1 MRNGYKVVWSE
12 RAINDLNNIDQY
24 LTDNWSEKE
33 VIKFFNSLNKAVTHI
48 QCFPSGFPYTI
59 KKKGIRRYVLSKLHT
74 IYYTFEENTI
84 LITALSDNRQKGLS
98 F

>member
-1 MRNGYKVVWSE
+1 MQNGYRVVWSE
-12 RAINDLNNIDQY
+12 RAINNLNYINQY
-24 LTDNWSEKE
+24 LTDNRSEKE
-33 VIKFFNSLNKAVTHI
+33 IRKFLNSLNKAITHI

-84 LITALSDNRQKGLS
+84 LITAVSDNRQKELT